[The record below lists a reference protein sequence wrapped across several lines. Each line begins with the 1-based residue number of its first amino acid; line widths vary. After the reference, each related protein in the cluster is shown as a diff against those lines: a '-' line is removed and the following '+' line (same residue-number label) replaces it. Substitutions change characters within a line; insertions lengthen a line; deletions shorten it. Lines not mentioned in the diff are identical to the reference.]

1 MNREIAEEIIGET
14 GVSIECAGNGQ
25 EAVQMYEEHEDNYY
39 DLIFMDIQMP
49 IMDGHT
55 AARTIRKSGKSDAA
69 DRPIFAMTA
78 NAFSDD
84 IVPVSYT
91 QLDVYKRQVYF
102 RYQWL

>member
-1 MNREIAEEIIGET
+1 
-14 GVSIECAGNGQ
+14 
-25 EAVQMYEEHEDNYY
+25 MYEEHEDNYY

-69 DRPIFAMTA
+69 DIPIVAMTA

-84 IVPVSYT
+84 IVQSKRSGMNEHITKP
-91 QLDVYKRQVYF
+91 LDIEELMRCMEKWLRERKR
-102 RYQWL
+102 R